1 MSTLNAG
8 SGTPA
13 AGRTIVDRVRK
24 GLGAVPLLLP
34 LAVLVT
40 FLSVMSSAFL
50 TPTNIENLLVQ
61 ASIIA
66 VPSLAMMMCLVM
78 GEFDL
83 SVGSVVAF
91 AGAITCT
98 LILGGTPTILAMA
111 AGLAA
116 GGCVGLFNGLVVTR
130 LKVTPFIATMATLVI
145 VRGVTL
151 VYTNGHDVIVAD
163 PGLKLLVGA
172 RPLGI
177 PMPIIIAGIAT
188 ALAWWVLNRVR
199 FGRWVSA
206 IGSNRD
212 AAGVTGLPVIRTRV
226 LVYVLVGVA
235 AALWGLF
242 ISSQLQK
249 GSGLLGI
256 GFELS
261 AITVVILGGTSLK
274 GGRGTVAGTILGALM
289 LETIRNGLNL
299 LNVATAY
306 QRISVGIVLVA
317 ALAITGLRDHR
328 TRGGPS

>member
-1 MSTLNAG
+1 MSTLDAG
-8 SGTPA
+8 PIAPMSTGRMV
-13 AGRTIVDRVRK
+13 AGRLRK
-24 GLGAVPLLLP
+24 GLGAVPLIVP
-34 LAVLVT
+34 LAVLVA
-40 FLSVMSSAFL
+40 FMSLASPAFL
-50 TPTNIENLLVQ
+50 TPTNLENLLVQ
-61 ASIIA
+61 SSIVAI
-66 VPSLAMMMCLVM
+66 PSLAMMMCLVM
-78 GEFDL
+78 GDFDL

-98 LILGGTPTILAMA
+98 LILSGYPTVIAMG
-111 AGLAA
+111 AGLLA
-116 GGCVGLFNGLVVTR
+116 GAGVGLFNGLVVTR

-151 VYTNGHDVIVAD
+151 VYTNGHDVIVD
-163 PGLKLLVGA
+163 SPTLKLLVGA

-177 PMPIIIAGIAT
+177 PMPIVLAAIAAVG
-188 ALAWWVLNRVR
+188 AWWVLNRVR

-212 AAGVTGLPVIRTRV
+212 AAGVTGLPVNRTRV
-226 LVYVLVGVA
+226 LVYILVGTA

-256 GFELS
+256 GFELT

-299 LNVATAY
+299 LNVPTAY

-317 ALAITGLRDHR
+317 ALAVIGLRDR
-328 TRGGPS
+328 YSRGGR

>member
-1 MSTLNAG
+1 MSTLDAG
-8 SGTPA
+8 PIAPMSTGRMV
-13 AGRTIVDRVRK
+13 AGRLRK
-24 GLGAVPLLLP
+24 GLGAVPLIVP
-34 LAVLVT
+34 LAVLVV
-40 FLSVMSSAFL
+40 FMSLASPAFL
-50 TPTNIENLLVQ
+50 TPTNLENLLVQ
-61 ASIIA
+61 SSIVAI
-66 VPSLAMMMCLVM
+66 PSLAMMMCLVM
-78 GEFDL
+78 GDFDL

-98 LILGGTPTILAMA
+98 LILSGYPTVIAMG
-111 AGLAA
+111 AGLLA
-116 GGCVGLFNGLVVTR
+116 GAGVGLFNGLVVTR
-130 LKVTPFIATMATLVI
+130 LRVTPFIATMATLVI

-151 VYTNGHDVIVAD
+151 VYTNGHDVIVD
-163 PGLKLLVGA
+163 SPTLKLLVGA

-177 PMPIIIAGIAT
+177 PMPIVLAAIAAVG
-188 ALAWWVLNRVR
+188 AWWVLNRVR

-212 AAGVTGLPVIRTRV
+212 AAGVTGLPVNRTRV
-226 LVYVLVGVA
+226 LVYILVGTA

-256 GFELS
+256 GFELT

-299 LNVATAY
+299 LNVPTAY

-317 ALAITGLRDHR
+317 ALAVIGLRDR
-328 TRGGPS
+328 YSRGGR

>member
-1 MSTLNAG
+1 MSTLDAG
-8 SGTPA
+8 PIAPMSTGRMV
-13 AGRTIVDRVRK
+13 AGRLRK
-24 GLGAVPLLLP
+24 GLGAVPLIVP
-34 LAVLVT
+34 LAVLVV
-40 FLSVMSSAFL
+40 FMSLASPAFL
-50 TPTNIENLLVQ
+50 TPTNLENLLVQ
-61 ASIIA
+61 SSIVAI
-66 VPSLAMMMCLVM
+66 PSLAMMMCLVM
-78 GEFDL
+78 GDFDL

-98 LILGGTPTILAMA
+98 LILSGYPTVIAMG
-111 AGLAA
+111 AGLLA
-116 GGCVGLFNGLVVTR
+116 GAGVGLFNGLVVTR

-151 VYTNGHDVIVAD
+151 VYTNGHDVIVD
-163 PGLKLLVGA
+163 SPTLKLLVGA

-177 PMPIIIAGIAT
+177 PMPIVLAAIAAVG
-188 ALAWWVLNRVR
+188 AWWVLNRVR

-212 AAGVTGLPVIRTRV
+212 AAGVTGLPVNRTRV
-226 LVYVLVGVA
+226 LVYILVGTA

-256 GFELS
+256 GFELT

-299 LNVATAY
+299 LNVPTAY

-317 ALAITGLRDHR
+317 ALAVIGLRDR
-328 TRGGPS
+328 YSRGGR

>member
-1 MSTLNAG
+1 MSTLDAG
-8 SGTPA
+8 PIAPMSTGRMV
-13 AGRTIVDRVRK
+13 AGRLRK
-24 GLGAVPLLLP
+24 GLGAVPLIVP
-34 LAVLVT
+34 LAVLVV
-40 FLSVMSSAFL
+40 FMSLASPAFL
-50 TPTNIENLLVQ
+50 TPTNLENLLVQ
-61 ASIIA
+61 SSIVAI
-66 VPSLAMMMCLVM
+66 PSLAMMMCLVM
-78 GEFDL
+78 GDFDL

-98 LILGGTPTILAMA
+98 LILGGYPTVIAMG
-111 AGLAA
+111 AGLLA
-116 GGCVGLFNGLVVTR
+116 GAGVGLFNGLVVTR

-151 VYTNGHDVIVAD
+151 VYTNGHDVIVD
-163 PGLKLLVGA
+163 SPTLKLLVGA

-177 PMPIIIAGIAT
+177 PMPIVLAAIAAVG
-188 ALAWWVLNRVR
+188 AWWVLNRVR

-212 AAGVTGLPVIRTRV
+212 AAGVTGLPVNRTRV
-226 LVYVLVGVA
+226 LVYILVGTA

-256 GFELS
+256 GFELT

-299 LNVATAY
+299 LNVPTAY

-317 ALAITGLRDHR
+317 ALAVIGLRDR
-328 TRGGPS
+328 YSRGGR

>member
-1 MSTLNAG
+1 MV
-8 SGTPA
+8 
-13 AGRTIVDRVRK
+13 AGRLRK
-24 GLGAVPLLLP
+24 GIGAVPLIVP
-34 LAVLVT
+34 LAVLVVFMSLT
-40 FLSVMSSAFL
+40 SSAFL

-61 ASIIA
+61 SSIVAI
-66 VPSLAMMMCLVM
+66 PSLAMMMCLVM
-78 GEFDL
+78 GDFDL

-98 LILGGTPTILAMA
+98 LILSGYPTVIAMG
-111 AGLAA
+111 AGLLA
-116 GGCVGLFNGLVVTR
+116 GAGVGLFNGLVVTR

-151 VYTNGHDVIVAD
+151 VYTNGHDVIVD
-163 PGLKLLVGA
+163 SPTLKLLVGA

-177 PMPIIIAGIAT
+177 PMPIVLAAIAAVG
-188 ALAWWVLNRVR
+188 AWWVLNRVR

-212 AAGVTGLPVIRTRV
+212 AAGVTGLPVNRTRV
-226 LVYVLVGVA
+226 LVYILVGTA

-256 GFELS
+256 GFELT

-299 LNVATAY
+299 LNVPTAY

-317 ALAITGLRDHR
+317 ALAVIGLRDR
-328 TRGGPS
+328 YSRGGR

>member
-1 MSTLNAG
+1 VSTLDAG
-8 SGTPA
+8 PVAPMGTGRMV
-13 AGRTIVDRVRK
+13 AGRLRK
-24 GLGAVPLLLP
+24 GLGAAPLIVP
-34 LAVLVT
+34 LAVLVVFMSIT
-40 FLSVMSSAFL
+40 SSAFL
-50 TPTNIENLLVQ
+50 TPTNLENLLVQ
-61 ASIIA
+61 SSIVLI
-66 VPSLAMMMCLVM
+66 PSLAMMMCLVM
-78 GEFDL
+78 GELDL

-98 LILGGTPTILAMA
+98 LILSGYPTVIAMG
-111 AGLAA
+111 AGLLA
-116 GGCVGLFNGLVVTR
+116 GAGVGLFNGLVVTR

-145 VRGVTL
+145 VRGLTL
-151 VYTNGHDVIVAD
+151 VYTNGHDVIVD
-163 PGLKLLVGA
+163 SPTLKLLVGA

-177 PMPIIIAGIAT
+177 PMPIVLGAIAAVLT
-188 ALAWWVLNRVR
+188 WWVLNRVR

-212 AAGVTGLPVIRTRV
+212 AAGVTGLPVDRTRV
-226 LVYVLVGVA
+226 FVYILVGTA

-256 GFELS
+256 GFELT

-274 GGRGTVAGTILGALM
+274 GGRGTVAGTVLGALM

-299 LNVATAY
+299 LNVPVAY

-317 ALAITGLRDHR
+317 ALAVIGLRDR
-328 TRGGPS
+328 YSRGGR

>member
-1 MSTLNAG
+1 MV
-8 SGTPA
+8 
-13 AGRTIVDRVRK
+13 AGRLRK
-24 GLGAVPLLLP
+24 GIGAVPLIVP
-34 LAVLVT
+34 LAVLVVFMSLT
-40 FLSVMSSAFL
+40 SSAFL

-61 ASIIA
+61 SSIVAI
-66 VPSLAMMMCLVM
+66 PSLAMMMCLVM
-78 GEFDL
+78 GDFDL

-98 LILGGTPTILAMA
+98 LILSGYPTVIAMG
-111 AGLAA
+111 AGLLA
-116 GGCVGLFNGLVVTR
+116 GAGVGLFNGLVVTR

-151 VYTNGHDVIVAD
+151 VYTNGHDVIVD
-163 PGLKLLVGA
+163 SPTLKLLVGA

-177 PMPIIIAGIAT
+177 PMPIVLAAIAAVG
-188 ALAWWVLNRVR
+188 AWWVLNRVR

-212 AAGVTGLPVIRTRV
+212 AAGVTGLPVNRTRV
-226 LVYVLVGVA
+226 LVYVLVGTA

-256 GFELS
+256 GFELT

-299 LNVATAY
+299 LNVPTAY

-317 ALAITGLRDHR
+317 ALAVIGLRDR
-328 TRGGPS
+328 YNRGGR